1 MLSIILKKI
10 KSDSYNMLKT
20 GYQHLQES
28 QSRSSQIENIL
39 ANKMIESKIELK
51 NMANL
56 NMKESTS
63 IIAN

>member
-1 MLSIILKKI
+1 
-10 KSDSYNMLKT
+10 MLKT